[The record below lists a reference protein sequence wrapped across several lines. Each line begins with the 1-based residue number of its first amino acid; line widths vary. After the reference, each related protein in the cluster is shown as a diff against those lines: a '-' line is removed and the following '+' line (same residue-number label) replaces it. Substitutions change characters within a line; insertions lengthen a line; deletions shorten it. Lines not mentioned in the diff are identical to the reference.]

1 MADIAG
7 ASAVAA
13 TAASG
18 IGWWGVPLA
27 IVGGAI
33 RVGTTLLWVSLG
45 ETVTEKAGRIN
56 LGLEGTLLMG
66 AMTAFAV
73 SLATGN
79 PWLGIV
85 GAAAVG
91 VCLGGLHG
99 VLCSLAR
106 VNDTAMGIALMLAGS
121 GLAFWLGKPLIQ
133 PQAPGLPSIVLG
145 GWTDQAALKAALSI
159 NPLFILGLVAAFA
172 VYWAL
177 GHTRTGLRLRVVG
190 DSENAARAFGLSP
203 AAYRIAATAFGGA
216 CAGVG
221 GASLSLVYP
230 GAWSEALS
238 SGQGVMAVALVI
250 FARWDPRRC
259 ITAGL
264 LFGGASAVSPALQAL
279 GYSQGYY
286 LLAALPYILVL
297 AMLIGLG
304 KPGPSDGAPG
314 ELSLNR

>member
-1 MADIAG
+1 MD
-7 ASAVAA
+7 
-13 TAASG
+13 TMTL
-18 IGWWGVPLA
+18 GWWGVPLA
-27 IVGGAI
+27 ILGGAI
-33 RVGTTLLWVSLG
+33 RVGTPLLWVSLG

-66 AMTAFAV
+66 AMTAYAV
-73 SLATGN
+73 SLSTGN
-79 PWLGIV
+79 PWLGILA
-85 GAAAVG
+85 AAAVG
-91 VCLGGLHG
+91 IVFGLLHG
-99 VLCSLAR
+99 ALCSLTR

-133 PQAPGLPSIVLG
+133 PSAPDLPSLDLG
-145 GWTDQAALKAALSI
+145 AWSNQPAVKAALAI
-159 NPLFILGLVAAFA
+159 NPLFVIGVVLAFA
-172 VYWAL
+172 VYWAF
-177 GHTRTGLRLRVVG
+177 GHTRVGLRLRVVG

-203 AAYRIAATAFGGA
+203 SGYRIAATAFGGA

-259 ITAGL
+259 ILAGL
-264 LFGGASAVSPALQAL
+264 LFGGASAISPALQAM
-279 GYSQGYY
+279 GYTQGYY
-286 LLAALPYILVL
+286 LFAALPYVL
-297 AMLIGLG
+297 TLALLIGLG

>member
-1 MADIAG
+1 MD
-7 ASAVAA
+7 
-13 TAASG
+13 TTTL
-18 IGWWGVPLA
+18 GWWGVPLA
-27 IVGGAI
+27 ILGGAI
-33 RVGTTLLWVSLG
+33 RVGTPLLWVSLG

-66 AMTAFAV
+66 AMTAYAV
-73 SLATGN
+73 ALTSGN
-79 PWLGIV
+79 PWLGV
-85 GAAAVG
+85 LAAACVG
-91 VCLGGLHG
+91 VVFGLLHG
-99 VLCSLAR
+99 ALCSLTR

-133 PQAPGLPSIVLG
+133 PSAPDLKSIELGAWSSLPAVEQAL
-145 GWTDQAALKAALSI
+145 TI
-159 NPLFILGLVAAFA
+159 NPLFVVGVLLAFA

-177 GHTRTGLRLRVVG
+177 GHTRVGLRLRVVG

-203 AAYRIAATAFGGA
+203 SGYRIAATAFGGA

-259 ITAGL
+259 ILAGL
-264 LFGGASAVSPALQAL
+264 LFGGASAISPALQAM
-279 GYSQGYY
+279 GYTQGYY
-286 LLAALPYILVL
+286 LFAALPYVL
-297 AMLIGLG
+297 TLALLIGLG
-304 KPGPSDGAPG
+304 KPGPSHGAPG

>member
-1 MADIAG
+1 VG
-7 ASAVAA
+7 E
-13 TAASG
+13 TL
-18 IGWWGVPLA
+18 GWWGVPLA
-27 IVGGAI
+27 ILGGAI
-33 RVGTTLLWVSLG
+33 RVGTPLLWVSLG
-45 ETVTEKAGRIN
+45 ETVTEKSGRIN

-73 SLATGN
+73 SLHSGN
-79 PWLGIV
+79 PWWGIV
-85 GAAAVG
+85 AAAAVG
-91 VCLGGLHG
+91 VLFGLLHG
-99 VLCSLAR
+99 ALCSLSR

-133 PQAPGLPSIVLG
+133 PSAPDLPMIALG
-145 GWTDQAALKAALSI
+145 AWSDSPAVRAALSI
-159 NPLFILGLVAAFA
+159 NPLFVIGVVLAFA
-172 VYWAL
+172 VHWAL
-177 GHTRTGLRLRVVG
+177 GRTRVGLRLRVVG

-203 AAYRIAATAFGGA
+203 SAYRIAATAFGGA

-259 ITAGL
+259 ILAGL
-264 LFGGASAVSPALQAL
+264 LFGGASAISPALQAM
-279 GYSQGYY
+279 GYTQGYY
-286 LLAALPYILVL
+286 LFAALPYVL
-297 AMLIGLG
+297 TLALLIGLG

>member
-1 MADIAG
+1 MDAN
-7 ASAVAA
+7 SL
-13 TAASG
+13 
-18 IGWWGVPLA
+18 GWWGVPLA
-27 IVGGAI
+27 IAGGAI
-33 RVGTTLLWVSLG
+33 RVGTPLLWVSLG

-79 PWLGIV
+79 PWFGV
-85 GAAAVG
+85 VAAACVG
-91 VCLGGLHG
+91 VLLGALHG
-99 VLCSLAR
+99 VLCSFRR

-133 PQAPGLPSIVLG
+133 PSATPLAPIALG
-145 GWTDQAALKAALSI
+145 AWSDQPALRAALAI
-159 NPLFILGLVAAFA
+159 NPLFVVGAVLAFG
-172 VYWAL
+172 VYWAF
-177 GHTRTGLRLRVVG
+177 GHTRVGLRLRVVG

-203 AAYRIAATAFGGA
+203 SGYRIAATAFGGA

-259 ITAGL
+259 ILAGL
-264 LFGGASAVSPALQAL
+264 LFGGASAISPALQAM

-286 LLAALPYILVL
+286 LFGALPYVL
-297 AMLIGLG
+297 TLALLIGLG
-304 KPGPSDGAPG
+304 KPGPSHGAPG

>member
-1 MADIAG
+1 MG
-7 ASAVAA
+7 E
-13 TAASG
+13 TL
-18 IGWWGVPLA
+18 GWWGVPLA
-27 IVGGAI
+27 ILGGAI
-33 RVGTTLLWVSLG
+33 RVGTPLLWVSLG

-66 AMTAFAV
+66 AMTAYAV
-73 SLATGN
+73 ALTSGN
-79 PWLGIV
+79 PWLGV
-85 GAAAVG
+85 LAAAAVG
-91 VCLGGLHG
+91 IVFGLLHG
-99 VLCSLAR
+99 TLCSLAR

-133 PQAPGLPSIVLG
+133 PSAPDLQSIELGAWSTLPAVE
-145 GWTDQAALKAALSI
+145 QALSV
-159 NPLFILGLVAAFA
+159 NPLFVVGVLLAFA
-172 VYWAL
+172 VYWAF
-177 GHTRTGLRLRVVG
+177 GHTRVGLRLRVVG

-203 AAYRIAATAFGGA
+203 SGYRIAATAFGGA

-259 ITAGL
+259 ILAGL
-264 LFGGASAVSPALQAL
+264 LFGGASAISPALQAM
-279 GYSQGYY
+279 GYTQGYY
-286 LLAALPYILVL
+286 LFAALPYVL
-297 AMLIGLG
+297 TLALLIGLG
-304 KPGPSDGAPG
+304 KPGPSHGAPG

>member
-1 MADIAG
+1 MDG
-7 ASAVAA
+7 SDL
-13 TAASG
+13 G
-18 IGWWGVPLA
+18 LWGVPLA
-27 IVGGAI
+27 MLAGAI
-33 RVGTTLLWVSLG
+33 RVSTPFIFVSLG
-45 ETVTEKAGRIN
+45 ECLTERSGRIN

-73 SLATGN
+73 SLATGS
-79 PWLGIV
+79 PWLGCL
-85 GAAAVG
+85 AAAGVG
-91 VCLGGLHG
+91 VLLGMLHG
-99 VLCSLAR
+99 ALCSLAR

-133 PQAPGLPSIVLG
+133 PSAPGLPAIALG
-145 GWTDQAALKAALSI
+145 GWSDVAAVKASLAI
-159 NPLFILGLVAAFA
+159 NPLFILGLVLAFA
-172 VYWAL
+172 THWAL
-177 GHTRTGLRLRVVG
+177 GRTRFGLRLRVVG

-203 AAYRIAATAFGGA
+203 TAYRIAATAFGGA

-259 ITAGL
+259 ILAGL
-264 LFGGASAVSPALQAL
+264 LFGGASAISPALQAL

-286 LLAALPYILVL
+286 LLAALPYALTL
-297 AMLIGLG
+297 AVLIGLG
-304 KPGPSDGAPG
+304 KPGPSHGAPG

>member
-1 MADIAG
+1 MTD
-7 ASAVAA
+7 ASAL
-13 TAASG
+13 
-18 IGWWGVPLA
+18 GWWGVPLA
-27 IVGGAI
+27 ILGGAI
-33 RVGTTLLWVSLG
+33 RVGTPLLWVSLG

-73 SLATGN
+73 SLATGS
-79 PWLGIV
+79 PWLGCL
-85 GAAAVG
+85 AAAGVG
-91 VCLGGLHG
+91 VLLGMLHG
-99 VLCSLAR
+99 ALCSLAR

-133 PQAPGLPSIVLG
+133 PSAPGLPAIALG
-145 GWTDQAALKAALSI
+145 GWSDVAAVKASLAI
-159 NPLFILGLVAAFA
+159 NPLFILGLVLAF
-172 VYWAL
+172 VTHWAL
-177 GHTRTGLRLRVVG
+177 GRTRFGLRLRVVG

-203 AAYRIAATAFGGA
+203 TAYRIAATAFGGA

-259 ITAGL
+259 ILAGL
-264 LFGGASAVSPALQAL
+264 LFGGASAISPALQAL

-286 LLAALPYILVL
+286 LLAALPYALTL
-297 AMLIGLG
+297 AVLIGLG
-304 KPGPSDGAPG
+304 KPGPSHGAPG

>member
-1 MADIAG
+1 MD
-7 ASAVAA
+7 
-13 TAASG
+13 TL
-18 IGWWGVPLA
+18 GWWGVPLA
-27 IVGGAI
+27 ILGGAI
-33 RVGTTLLWVSLG
+33 RVGTPLLWVSLG

-66 AMTAFAV
+66 AMTAYAV
-73 SLATGN
+73 ALTTGN
-79 PWLGIV
+79 PWLGV
-85 GAAAVG
+85 LAAAAVG
-91 VCLGGLHG
+91 IVFGLLHG
-99 VLCSLAR
+99 ALCSLAR

-133 PQAPGLPSIVLG
+133 PSAPDLASIELG
-145 GWTDQAALKAALSI
+145 GWSAMPAVQAVLTI
-159 NPLFILGLVAAFA
+159 NPLFVVGVLLAFA
-172 VYWAL
+172 VYWAF
-177 GHTRTGLRLRVVG
+177 GHTRVGLRLRVVG

-203 AAYRIAATAFGGA
+203 SGYRIAATAFGGA

-259 ITAGL
+259 ILAGL
-264 LFGGASAVSPALQAL
+264 LFGGASAISPALQAM
-279 GYSQGYY
+279 GYTQGYY
-286 LLAALPYILVL
+286 LFAALPYVL
-297 AMLIGLG
+297 TLALLIGLG

>member
-1 MADIAG
+1 MAD
-7 ASAVAA
+7 ASAL
-13 TAASG
+13 
-18 IGWWGVPLA
+18 GWWGVPLA
-27 IVGGAI
+27 IIGGAV

-79 PWLGIV
+79 PWLGIA

-91 VCLGGLHG
+91 IVLGALHG
-99 VLCSLAR
+99 GLCSLVR

-133 PQAPGLPSIVLG
+133 PTAPGLPSIVLG
-145 GWTDQAALKAALSI
+145 GWTDQPALKAALSI
-159 NPLFILGLVAAFA
+159 NPLFILGLIAAFA
-172 VYWAL
+172 VHRAL
-177 GHTRTGLRLRVVG
+177 GHTRVGLRLRVVG

-203 AAYRIAATAFGGA
+203 AAYRVAATAFGGA
-216 CAGVG
+216 CAGIG

-238 SGQGVMAVALVI
+238 SGQGIMAVALVI

-259 ITAGL
+259 VLAGL

-286 LLAALPYILVL
+286 LLAALPYALTL

>member
-1 MADIAG
+1 MVD
-7 ASAVAA
+7 AS
-13 TAASG
+13 SL
-18 IGWWGVPLA
+18 GWWGVPLA
-27 IVGGAI
+27 IAGGAI
-33 RVGTTLLWVSLG
+33 RVGTPLLWVSLG

-73 SLATGN
+73 SLASGN

-85 GAAAVG
+85 AAATVG
-91 VCLGGLHG
+91 VMLGTLHG
-99 VLCSLAR
+99 ALCSLNR
-106 VNDTAMGIALMLAGS
+106 VNDIAMGIALMLAGS

-133 PQAPGLPSIVLG
+133 PSAPGLPAIVLG
-145 GWTDQAALKAALSI
+145 GWTDQPAVKAALSI
-159 NPLFILGLVAAFA
+159 NPLFAIGLVLAF
-172 VYWAL
+172 VTHWAL
-177 GHTRTGLRLRVVG
+177 GRTRFGLRLRVVG
-190 DSENAARAFGLSP
+190 DSENAARAFGLAP
-203 AAYRIAATAFGGA
+203 TAYRIAATAFGGA

-259 ITAGL
+259 IAAGL
-264 LFGGASAVSPALQAL
+264 LFGGASAISPALQAL
-279 GYSQGYY
+279 GHTQGYY
-286 LLAALPYILVL
+286 LFGALPYVL
-297 AMLIGLG
+297 TLALLIGLG

>member
-1 MADIAG
+1 MDNL
-7 ASAVAA
+7 
-13 TAASG
+13 
-18 IGWWGVPLA
+18 GWWGVPLA
-27 IVGGAI
+27 ILGGAI
-33 RVGTTLLWVSLG
+33 RVGTPLLWVSLG

-66 AMTAFAV
+66 AMTAYAV
-73 SLATGN
+73 ALGTGN
-79 PWLGIV
+79 PWLGV
-85 GAAAVG
+85 LAAAAVG
-91 VCLGGLHG
+91 IVFGLLHG
-99 VLCSLAR
+99 ALCSLAR

-133 PQAPGLPSIVLG
+133 PSAPDLKSIELGAWSHSPAVEQAL
-145 GWTDQAALKAALSI
+145 TI
-159 NPLFILGLVAAFA
+159 NPLFVVGAVLAFA

-177 GHTRTGLRLRVVG
+177 GHTRVGLRLRVVG

-203 AAYRIAATAFGGA
+203 SGYRIAATAFGGA

-259 ITAGL
+259 ILAGL
-264 LFGGASAVSPALQAL
+264 LFGGASAISPALQAM
-279 GYSQGYY
+279 GYTQGYY
-286 LLAALPYILVL
+286 LFAALPYVL
-297 AMLIGLG
+297 TLALLIGLG
-304 KPGPSDGAPG
+304 KPGPSHGAPG

>member
-1 MADIAG
+1 MDG
-7 ASAVAA
+7 ND
-13 TAASG
+13 

-27 IVGGAI
+27 IIGGAI
-33 RVGTTLLWVSLG
+33 RVGTPLLWVSLG

-73 SLATGN
+73 SMSTGN
-79 PWLGIV
+79 PWLGVI
-85 GAAAVG
+85 GAALMGIVFG
-91 VCLGGLHG
+91 VLHG
-99 VLCSLAR
+99 VLCSLPR

-133 PQAPGLPSIVLG
+133 PTAPGLPPIVLG
-145 GWTDQAALKAALSI
+145 GWTDQPALKAALSI
-159 NPLFILGLVAAFA
+159 NSLFVVGVVLAFI
-172 VYWAL
+172 VHWAL
-177 GHTRTGLRLRVVG
+177 VHTRFGLRLRVVG

-203 AAYRIAATAFGGA
+203 TAYRVLATAFGGA

-221 GASLSLVYP
+221 GSSLSLVYP

-259 ITAGL
+259 VLAAL
-264 LFGGASAVSPALQAL
+264 LFGGASAISPALQAM
-279 GYSQGYY
+279 GYSAGYY
-286 LLAALPYILVL
+286 LFGALPYVL
-297 AMLIGLG
+297 TLALLIGLG

>member
-1 MADIAG
+1 MG
-7 ASAVAA
+7 E
-13 TAASG
+13 TL
-18 IGWWGVPLA
+18 GWWGVPLA
-27 IVGGAI
+27 ILGGAI
-33 RVGTTLLWVSLG
+33 RVGTPLLWVSLG

-66 AMTAFAV
+66 AMTAYAV
-73 SLATGN
+73 ALSTGN
-79 PWLGIV
+79 PWLGV
-85 GAAAVG
+85 LAAAAVG
-91 VCLGGLHG
+91 IVFGLLHG
-99 VLCSLAR
+99 ALCSLAR

-133 PQAPGLPSIVLG
+133 PSAPDLASIELG
-145 GWTDQAALKAALSI
+145 GWSAMPAVQAALSI
-159 NPLFILGLVAAFA
+159 NPLFVVGVLLAFA
-172 VYWAL
+172 VYWAF
-177 GHTRTGLRLRVVG
+177 GHTRVGLRLRVVG

-203 AAYRIAATAFGGA
+203 SGYRIVATAFGGA

-259 ITAGL
+259 ILAGL
-264 LFGGASAVSPALQAL
+264 LFGGASAISPALQAM
-279 GYSQGYY
+279 GYTQGYY
-286 LLAALPYILVL
+286 LFAALPYVL
-297 AMLIGLG
+297 TLALLIGLG
-304 KPGPSDGAPG
+304 KPGPSHGAPG

>member
-1 MADIAG
+1 MD
-7 ASAVAA
+7 
-13 TAASG
+13 TTTL
-18 IGWWGVPLA
+18 GWWGVPLA
-27 IVGGAI
+27 ILGGAI
-33 RVGTTLLWVSLG
+33 RVGTPLLWVSLG

-66 AMTAFAV
+66 AMSAYAV
-73 SLATGN
+73 ALLSGN
-79 PWLGIV
+79 PWLGV
-85 GAAAVG
+85 LAAAAVG
-91 VCLGGLHG
+91 IVFGLLHG
-99 VLCSLAR
+99 ALCSLSR

-133 PQAPGLPSIVLG
+133 PSAPDLRSIDLG
-145 GWTDQAALKAALSI
+145 GWSSLPAVQQALAI
-159 NPLFILGLVAAFA
+159 NPLFILGVALAFA

-177 GHTRTGLRLRVVG
+177 GHTRVGLRLRVVG

-203 AAYRIAATAFGGA
+203 SGYRIGATAFGGA

-259 ITAGL
+259 ILAGL
-264 LFGGASAVSPALQAL
+264 LFGGAGAISPALQAL

-286 LLAALPYILVL
+286 LFGALPYVLTLALLV
-297 AMLIGLG
+297 GLG
-304 KPGPSDGAPG
+304 KPGPSHGAPG

>member
-1 MADIAG
+1 VAD
-7 ASAVAA
+7 ASAL
-13 TAASG
+13 
-18 IGWWGVPLA
+18 GWWGVPLA
-27 IVGGAI
+27 ILGGAI
-33 RVGTTLLWVSLG
+33 RVGTPLLWVSLG

-66 AMTAFAV
+66 AMAAFGV
-73 SLATGN
+73 SLATGL
-79 PWLGIV
+79 PWLGV
-85 GAAAVG
+85 LAAAGVG
-91 VCLGGLHG
+91 ILLGALHG
-99 VLCSLAR
+99 ALCSLAR

-121 GLAFWLGKPLIQ
+121 GFAFWLGKPLIQ
-133 PQAPGLPSIVLG
+133 PSAPGLAPIALG
-145 GWTDQAALKAALSI
+145 DWASSPAVKAALGI
-159 NPLFILGLVAAFA
+159 NPLFIVGVVLAF
-172 VYWAL
+172 VTWWAL
-177 GHTRTGLRLRVVG
+177 GHTRFGLRLRVVG

-203 AAYRIAATAFGGA
+203 TAYRVIATAFGGA

-259 ITAGL
+259 VLAGL
-264 LFGGASAVSPALQAL
+264 LFGGASAISPALQAL

-286 LLAALPYILVL
+286 LLAALPYVL
-297 AMLIGLG
+297 TLALLIGLG
-304 KPGPSDGAPG
+304 KPGPSHGAPC

>member
-1 MADIAG
+1 MD
-7 ASAVAA
+7 AS
-13 TAASG
+13 SL
-18 IGWWGVPLA
+18 GWWGVPLA
-27 IVGGAI
+27 ILGGAI
-33 RVGTTLLWVSLG
+33 RVGTPLLWVSLG
-45 ETVTEKAGRIN
+45 EAVTEKAGRIN

-66 AMTAFAV
+66 AMTAYAV
-73 SLATGN
+73 AWLSGN
-79 PWLGIV
+79 PWLAV
-85 GAAAVG
+85 LAAAAVG
-91 VCLGGLHG
+91 VGFGLLHG
-99 VLCSLAR
+99 LLCSLNR

-133 PQAPGLPSIVLG
+133 PSAPDLPAIPLG
-145 GWTDQAALKAALSI
+145 SFTDQPAVRAALDI
-159 NPLFILGLVAAFA
+159 NPLFVIGVVLAFA
-172 VYWAL
+172 VHWAL
-177 GHTRTGLRLRVVG
+177 GHTRFGLRLRVVG

-203 AAYRIAATAFGGA
+203 SAYRVAATAFGGA

-259 ITAGL
+259 ILAGL
-264 LFGGASAVSPALQAL
+264 LFGGASAISPALQAL

-286 LLAALPYILVL
+286 LFGALPYVL
-297 AMLIGLG
+297 TLALLIGLG
-304 KPGPSDGAPG
+304 KPGPSHGAPG

>member
-1 MADIAG
+1 MVDGNAL
-7 ASAVAA
+7 
-13 TAASG
+13 
-18 IGWWGVPLA
+18 GWWGVPLA

-33 RVGTTLLWVSLG
+33 RVGTPLLWVSLG

-56 LGLEGTLLMG
+56 LGLEGTLLLG
-66 AMTAFAV
+66 AMAAFAT
-73 SLATGN
+73 SLASGN

-85 GAAAVG
+85 AAAAVG
-91 VCLGGLHG
+91 VLMGMLHG
-99 VLCSLAR
+99 ALCSLNR

-133 PQAPGLPSIVLG
+133 PTAPGLPALMLG
-145 GWTDQAALKAALSI
+145 GWTDQPAVKAALSI
-159 NPLFILGLVAAFA
+159 NPLFVLGLVLAF
-172 VYWAL
+172 VVHWAL
-177 GHTRTGLRLRVVG
+177 GRTRFGLRLRVVG

-203 AAYRIAATAFGGA
+203 TAYRIAATAFGGA

-221 GASLSLVYP
+221 GSSLSLVYP

-259 ITAGL
+259 ILAGL
-264 LFGGASAVSPALQAL
+264 LFGGASAISPALQAM
-279 GYSQGYY
+279 GYSAGYY
-286 LLAALPYILVL
+286 LFGALPYVL
-297 AMLIGLG
+297 TLAVLIGLG
-304 KPGPSDGAPG
+304 KPGPSHGAPG

>member
-1 MADIAG
+1 MDG
-7 ASAVAA
+7 ND
-13 TAASG
+13 

-27 IVGGAI
+27 IIGGAI
-33 RVGTTLLWVSLG
+33 RVGTPLLWVSLG

-73 SLATGN
+73 SMSTGN
-79 PWLGIV
+79 PWLGVI
-85 GAAAVG
+85 GAALMGIVFG
-91 VCLGGLHG
+91 VLHG
-99 VLCSLAR
+99 VLCSLPR

-133 PQAPGLPSIVLG
+133 PTAPGLPPIVLG
-145 GWTDQAALKAALSI
+145 GWTDQPALKAALSI
-159 NPLFILGLVAAFA
+159 NSLFVVGLVLAFI
-172 VYWAL
+172 VHWAL
-177 GHTRTGLRLRVVG
+177 GHTRFGLRLRVVG

-203 AAYRIAATAFGGA
+203 TAYRVLATAFGGA

-221 GASLSLVYP
+221 GSSLSLVYP

-259 ITAGL
+259 VLAAL
-264 LFGGASAVSPALQAL
+264 LFGGASAISPALQAM
-279 GYSQGYY
+279 GYSAGYY
-286 LLAALPYILVL
+286 LFGALPYVL
-297 AMLIGLG
+297 TLALLIGLG

>member
-1 MADIAG
+1 MG
-7 ASAVAA
+7 ESL
-13 TAASG
+13 
-18 IGWWGVPLA
+18 GWWGVPLA
-27 IVGGAI
+27 ILGGAI
-33 RVGTTLLWVSLG
+33 RVGTPLLWVSLG

-66 AMTAFAV
+66 AMTAYAV
-73 SLATGN
+73 SLASGN
-79 PWLGIV
+79 PWLGIL
-85 GAAAVG
+85 AAACVG
-91 VCLGGLHG
+91 VLFGVLHG
-99 VLCSLAR
+99 ALCSLTR

-133 PQAPGLPSIVLG
+133 PSAPDLPAIELG
-145 GWTDQAALKAALSI
+145 AWSAQPAVKAALSI
-159 NPLFILGLVAAFA
+159 NPLFVVGVLLAFA
-172 VYWAL
+172 VYWAF
-177 GHTRTGLRLRVVG
+177 GHTRVGLRLRVVG

-203 AAYRIAATAFGGA
+203 SGYRIAATAFGGA

-259 ITAGL
+259 ILAGL
-264 LFGGASAVSPALQAL
+264 LFGGASAISPALQAM
-279 GYSQGYY
+279 GYSAGYY
-286 LLAALPYILVL
+286 LFGALPYVL
-297 AMLIGLG
+297 TLALLIGLG

>member
-1 MADIAG
+1 MNEL
-7 ASAVAA
+7 
-13 TAASG
+13 
-18 IGWWGVPLA
+18 GWWGVPLA
-27 IVGGAI
+27 ILGGAI
-33 RVGTTLLWVSLG
+33 RVGTPLLWVSLG

-66 AMTAFAV
+66 AMTAYAV
-73 SLATGN
+73 ALVSGN
-79 PWLGIV
+79 PWLGV
-85 GAAAVG
+85 LAAAVVG
-91 VCLGGLHG
+91 IVFGLLHG
-99 VLCSLAR
+99 ALCSLTR

-133 PQAPGLPSIVLG
+133 PSAPDLKSIELGAWSSLPAVEQAL
-145 GWTDQAALKAALSI
+145 TI
-159 NPLFILGLVAAFA
+159 NPLFVVGALLAFA

-177 GHTRTGLRLRVVG
+177 GHTRVGLRLRVVG

-203 AAYRIAATAFGGA
+203 SGYRIAATAFGGA

-259 ITAGL
+259 ILAGL
-264 LFGGASAVSPALQAL
+264 LFGGASAISPALQAM
-279 GYSQGYY
+279 GYTQGYY
-286 LLAALPYILVL
+286 LFAALPYVL
-297 AMLIGLG
+297 TLALLIGLG
-304 KPGPSDGAPG
+304 KPGPSHGAPG

>member
-1 MADIAG
+1 MDNL
-7 ASAVAA
+7 
-13 TAASG
+13 
-18 IGWWGVPLA
+18 GWWGVPLA
-27 IVGGAI
+27 ILGGAI
-33 RVGTTLLWVSLG
+33 RVGTPLLWVSLG

-66 AMTAFAV
+66 AMSAYAV
-73 SLATGN
+73 ALGTGN
-79 PWLGIV
+79 PWLGV
-85 GAAAVG
+85 LAAAAVG
-91 VCLGGLHG
+91 IVFGLLHG
-99 VLCSLAR
+99 ALCSLAR

-133 PQAPGLPSIVLG
+133 PSAPDLRSIDLG
-145 GWTDQAALKAALSI
+145 GWSSLPAVQQALAI
-159 NPLFILGLVAAFA
+159 NPLFILGVALAFA

-177 GHTRTGLRLRVVG
+177 GHTRVGLRLRVVG

-203 AAYRIAATAFGGA
+203 SGYRIAATAFGGA

-259 ITAGL
+259 ILAGL
-264 LFGGASAVSPALQAL
+264 LFGGASAISPALQAM
-279 GYSQGYY
+279 GYTQGYY
-286 LLAALPYILVL
+286 LFAALPYVL
-297 AMLIGLG
+297 TLALLIGLG
-304 KPGPSDGAPG
+304 KPGPSHGAPG

>member
-1 MADIAG
+1 MG
-7 ASAVAA
+7 ESL
-13 TAASG
+13 
-18 IGWWGVPLA
+18 GWWGVPLA
-27 IVGGAI
+27 ILGGAI
-33 RVGTTLLWVSLG
+33 RVGTPLLWVSLG

-66 AMTAFAV
+66 AMTAYAV
-73 SLATGN
+73 SLLTGN

-85 GAAAVG
+85 AAACVG
-91 VCLGGLHG
+91 VVFGVLHG
-99 VLCSLAR
+99 ALCSLTR
-106 VNDTAMGIALMLAGS
+106 VNDTAMGIALMLAGT

-133 PQAPGLPSIVLG
+133 PSAPDLPAIELG
-145 GWTDQAALKAALSI
+145 SWSTMPAVQAALGI
-159 NPLFILGLVAAFA
+159 NPLFVIGVALAFA
-172 VYWAL
+172 VYWAF
-177 GHTRTGLRLRVVG
+177 GHTRVGLRLRVVG

-203 AAYRIAATAFGGA
+203 SGYRIAATAFGGA

-259 ITAGL
+259 ILAGL
-264 LFGGASAVSPALQAL
+264 LFGGASAISPALQAM
-279 GYSQGYY
+279 GYSSGYY
-286 LLAALPYILVL
+286 LFGALPYVL
-297 AMLIGLG
+297 TLALLIGLG

>member
-1 MADIAG
+1 MG
-7 ASAVAA
+7 ESL
-13 TAASG
+13 
-18 IGWWGVPLA
+18 GWWGVPLA
-27 IVGGAI
+27 ILGGAI
-33 RVGTTLLWVSLG
+33 RVGTPLLWVSLG

-66 AMTAFAV
+66 AMTAYAV
-73 SLATGN
+73 SLLTGN

-85 GAAAVG
+85 AAACVG
-91 VCLGGLHG
+91 VVFGVLHG
-99 VLCSLAR
+99 ALCSLTR
-106 VNDTAMGIALMLAGS
+106 VNDTAMGIALMLAGT

-133 PQAPGLPSIVLG
+133 PSAPDLPAIELG
-145 GWTDQAALKAALSI
+145 SWSTMPAVQAALGI
-159 NPLFILGLVAAFA
+159 NPLFVIGVALAFA
-172 VYWAL
+172 VHWAF
-177 GHTRTGLRLRVVG
+177 GHTRIGLRLRVVG

-203 AAYRIAATAFGGA
+203 SGYRIAATAFGGA

-259 ITAGL
+259 ILAGL
-264 LFGGASAVSPALQAL
+264 LFGGASAISPALQAM
-279 GYSQGYY
+279 GYSSGYY
-286 LLAALPYILVL
+286 LFGALPYVL
-297 AMLIGLG
+297 TLALLIGLG

>member
-1 MADIAG
+1 MADV
-7 ASAVAA
+7 AS
-13 TAASG
+13 SL
-18 IGWWGVPLA
+18 GWWGVPLA
-27 IVGGAI
+27 ILGGAV
-33 RVGTTLLWVSLG
+33 RVGTPLLWVSLG

-73 SLATGN
+73 SLGFEL
-79 PWLGIV
+79 PWLGV
-85 GAAAVG
+85 LAAAVVG
-91 VCLGGLHG
+91 LLLGALHG
-99 VLCSLAR
+99 ALCSLPR

-133 PQAPGLPSIVLG
+133 PSAPGLPPIPLG
-145 GWTDQAALKAALSI
+145 EWSSEPALKAALSI
-159 NPLFILGLVAAFA
+159 NPLFVVGVLLAFA
-172 VYWAL
+172 AWWAL
-177 GHTRTGLRLRVVG
+177 GHTRFGLRLRVVG

-203 AAYRIAATAFGGA
+203 TAYRVIATAFGGA

-259 ITAGL
+259 ILAGL
-264 LFGGASAVSPALQAL
+264 LFGGASAISPALQAL

-286 LLAALPYILVL
+286 LLAALPYVL
-297 AMLIGLG
+297 TLALLIGLG
-304 KPGPSDGAPG
+304 KPGPSHGAPG

>member
-1 MADIAG
+1 ME
-7 ASAVAA
+7 AS
-13 TAASG
+13 SL
-18 IGWWGVPLA
+18 GWWGVPLA
-27 IVGGAI
+27 ILGGAI
-33 RVGTTLLWVSLG
+33 RVGTPLLWVSLG
-45 ETVTEKAGRIN
+45 EAVTEKAGRIN

-66 AMTAFAV
+66 AMTAYAV
-73 SLATGN
+73 AWISGN
-79 PWLGIV
+79 PWLAV
-85 GAAAVG
+85 LTAAAVG
-91 VCLGGLHG
+91 VVFGLLHG
-99 VLCSLAR
+99 LLCSLNR

-133 PQAPGLPSIVLG
+133 PSAPDLPSIPLG
-145 GWTDQAALKAALSI
+145 AFTDQPAVRAALDI
-159 NPLFILGLVAAFA
+159 NPLFAIGVVLAFA
-172 VYWAL
+172 VHWAL
-177 GHTRTGLRLRVVG
+177 GHTRFGLRLRVVG

-203 AAYRIAATAFGGA
+203 SAYRVAATAFGGA

-259 ITAGL
+259 ILAGL
-264 LFGGASAVSPALQAL
+264 LFGGASAISPALQAL

-286 LLAALPYILVL
+286 LFGALPYVL
-297 AMLIGLG
+297 TLALLIGLG
-304 KPGPSDGAPG
+304 KPGPSHGAPG

>member
-1 MADIAG
+1 MD
-7 ASAVAA
+7 
-13 TAASG
+13 TL
-18 IGWWGVPLA
+18 GWWGVPLA
-27 IVGGAI
+27 ILGGAI
-33 RVGTTLLWVSLG
+33 RVGTPLLWVSLG

-66 AMTAFAV
+66 AMTAYAV
-73 SLATGN
+73 ALNAGS
-79 PWLGIV
+79 PWLGV
-85 GAAAVG
+85 LAAAVVG
-91 VCLGGLHG
+91 IVFGLLHG
-99 VLCSLAR
+99 ALCSLTR

-133 PQAPGLPSIVLG
+133 PSAPDLASIDLG
-145 GWTDQAALKAALSI
+145 GWSAMPAVQAALAI
-159 NPLFILGLVAAFA
+159 NPLFIVGVALAFA
-172 VYWAL
+172 VYWAF
-177 GHTRTGLRLRVVG
+177 GHTRVGLRLRVVG

-203 AAYRIAATAFGGA
+203 SGYRIAATAFGGA

-230 GAWSEALS
+230 AAWSEALS

-259 ITAGL
+259 ILAGL
-264 LFGGASAVSPALQAL
+264 LFGGASAISPALQAM
-279 GYSQGYY
+279 GYTQGYY
-286 LLAALPYILVL
+286 LFAALPYMLTL
-297 AMLIGLG
+297 ALLIGLG

>member
-1 MADIAG
+1 MD
-7 ASAVAA
+7 A
-13 TAASG
+13 TTL
-18 IGWWGVPLA
+18 GWWGVPLA
-27 IVGGAI
+27 ILGGAI
-33 RVGTTLLWVSLG
+33 RVGTPLLWVSLG

-66 AMTAFAV
+66 AMTAYAV
-73 SLATGN
+73 ALSASS
-79 PWLGIV
+79 PWLGV
-85 GAAAVG
+85 LAAAAVG
-91 VCLGGLHG
+91 IVFGLLHG
-99 VLCSLAR
+99 ALCSLTR

-133 PQAPGLPSIVLG
+133 PSAPDLASIDLG
-145 GWTDQAALKAALSI
+145 GWSAMPAVQQALAI
-159 NPLFILGLVAAFA
+159 NPLFVVGVLLAFA
-172 VYWAL
+172 VYWAF
-177 GHTRTGLRLRVVG
+177 GHTRVGLRLRVVG

-203 AAYRIAATAFGGA
+203 SGYRIAATAFGGA

-259 ITAGL
+259 ILAGL
-264 LFGGASAVSPALQAL
+264 LFGGASAISPALQAM
-279 GYSQGYY
+279 GYTQGYY
-286 LLAALPYILVL
+286 LFAALPYVL
-297 AMLIGLG
+297 TLALLIGLG